1 MDHEAN
7 RPQQRQQVRRPD
19 DDDSLVRREGQQ
31 IRIGV
36 EGGRH
41 REVMGMK
48 HTTNSGD
55 GDTASQ

>member
-36 EGGRH
+36 EAADIAKSL
-41 REVMGMK
+41 GMK